1 MLKKKL
7 SHLQVDTTFYWLL
20 RSIHTL
26 KSDFAERVIASV
38 ASISS
43 PKDPNL
49 AGKQQQIE
57 SAKLQIQFRLIRKD
71 VKTYS
76 SFDLCTLLSNREN
89 VVACTFLIIPIV
101 HCGKVRI
108 SKFDELH
115 QIHPCEAEAPI
126 CPCLFISPPM
136 SLMNDG
142 TSNPSLTIPEDVIC
156 PQCGIVQHRVNPLAW
171 NSTVGLCTVCVKNG
185 ADHLPH
191 DRALL
196 TVRIPAAGKLCTLCE
211 RWFPAQHCI
220 VVHFSLAFII

>member
-1 MLKKKL
+1 
-7 SHLQVDTTFYWLL
+7 
-20 RSIHTL
+20 
-26 KSDFAERVIASV
+26 
-38 ASISS
+38 
-43 PKDPNL
+43 
-49 AGKQQQIE
+49 
-57 SAKLQIQFRLIRKD
+57 
-71 VKTYS
+71 
-76 SFDLCTLLSNREN
+76 LSNREN
-89 VVACTFLIIPIV
+89 VVTCTFLIIPIV

-191 DRALL
+191 DHALL

-211 RWFPAQHCI
+211 RWFPAQHYQTYQVAKKTGRCKSCFKKEKCKRCHK
-220 VVHFSLAFII
+220 VKRTTSFAKPGQGNVLFKSCHTCRTRDACVAHHRRMDAAAAGK